1 MSERLAAVLSGIA
14 DAEIARVAAAAI
26 GIAGAALAGPPDV
39 HDLIS
44 PHNDRRTLAIKRFSG
59 IASAEGSKRRW
70 SAVCKIVDLDVA
82 PGSVSTWVRPE
93 NEQAVYQE
101 EYFVN
106 DSLRFRPA
114 RCYHTSIPLPGIAV
128 LWLEDLTTAKGPPFA
143 PADLAQMLRHL
154 GEWNGFHAARA
165 PSLRFKLGEDSVY
178 TRWAAW
184 NYDADLADFRSM
196 RHRPEVRAMYGD
208 RSIEIVFELRD
219 LLLQINQRARTH
231 PHALCFGDCNIGN
244 LFLRRDETVAVD
256 WASLTSDPL
265 GADAGCLL
273 GSAITWGRR
282 FGEVAENERDLFR
295 HYFDGLLASGWRGN
309 ADDVRRGHLVH
320 FGFYLLIMAM
330 MPASLKKYA
339 REQVELRSG
348 ARWDELPL
356 LAADIVNVL
365 PSYLREMGRLLS

>member
-14 DAEIARVAAAAI
+14 DAEIARVAAAAVR
-26 GIAGAALAGPPDV
+26 IADAALAGPPDV

-128 LWLEDLTTAKGPPFA
+128 LWLEDLTTAKGPPFT

-231 PHALCFGDCNIGN
+231 PHALCFGDCNSGS
-244 LFLRRDETVAVD
+244 LFLRRDGQLRSTGPVSPAAPWV
-256 WASLTSDPL
+256 P
-265 GADAGCLL
+265 
-273 GSAITWGRR
+273 
-282 FGEVAENERDLFR
+282 
-295 HYFDGLLASGWRGN
+295 
-309 ADDVRRGHLVH
+309 
-320 FGFYLLIMAM
+320 
-330 MPASLKKYA
+330 MPAACWVRQSPG
-339 REQVELRSG
+339 VEDSAKWRKMSG
-348 ARWDELPL
+348 TCLGTTLMGCWPAAGEAMRTTCAAGILCT
-356 LAADIVNVL
+356 LAFTC
-365 PSYLREMGRLLS
+365 SSWR